1 MFLRLLR
8 MHYWRIPALV
18 MIISPLLAGPGFGE
32 TKNGDTAAF
41 TLNEVI
47 VTSEK
52 IQEYIKNH
60 PQDVKVVE
68 REEIIKQNLP
78 NVEEILKTMPGVE
91 VYPTAGIGSRISIRG
106 SGKSGGVLVLL
117 NGRPL
122 NTNQHGNL
130 DLNSIPVDS
139 IQSVSVFKPP
149 VPVWLGPGGSDGA
162 INIVTRN
169 LTPVG
174 DKKKPRSTVKVGGG
188 SFGFVEGGLSHL
200 LPIAAG
206 SALLTATATHRDGK
220 RTNSDRSDGA
230 FAMNWNRDG
239 QGGNRYEVNGR
250 YYQTEH
256 GSPGPTDN
264 LTPDARQQYRKGSLD
279 MRYTGIIGKA
289 GTLAATAYGDLISL
303 TDKSQSGF
311 TSTLDDRKLGL
322 KLDTTWS
329 QEEGLWDLRVGGM
342 SEWNDLDHTL
352 TGSHYRIRNGL
363 SSQYDRR
370 FGALTGTIGFRGDL
384 TNDFGFNPGFSG
396 GIGWGLSEKSLIKA
410 RAGYTVNVPTFE
422 QLYQTSH
429 GSIDQSRGNPDLKE
443 EKIWSYDLGIEHNF
457 GKDRL
462 LQFTLFRADTRDL
475 ITSERGTDKIYR
487 PVNLAGAERQGIEI
501 TGKYGWETGLTA
513 EMSVTLQSSKNK
525 DTGKELPYTPVIK
538 LKSTVKYVLPRLKT
552 RLEGTIR
559 YEGNRFSQ
567 AENLPSQQLAE
578 YVVVGIKAIQP
589 FKIGGNA
596 ADCYVKAD
604 NLFNTPFQ
612 NHFGYPDDGIRFAV
626 GIQMRF

>member
-8 MHYWRIPALV
+8 MYYWRIPALV
-18 MIISPLLAGPGFGE
+18 IIISLLPAVPGFGE
-32 TKNGDTAAF
+32 TKNGDTASF

-169 LTPVG
+169 LMLAENT
-174 DKKKPRSTVKVGGG
+174 DKPRSTVKFGGG
-188 SFGFVEGGLSHL
+188 SFGFVEGSLSHL

-206 SALLTATATHRDGK
+206 SALLTVTAMHRDGK

-250 YYQTEH
+250 YYQAEY
-256 GSPGPTDN
+256 GAPGPIDN

-279 MRYTGIIGKA
+279 TRYTGIIGES
-289 GTLAATAYGDLISL
+289 GTFAVTAYGDLISL

-311 TSTLDDRKLGL
+311 TSNLDDRKLGL
-322 KLDTTWS
+322 KFDTAWS
-329 QEEGLWDLRVGGM
+329 QEEGVWDLRLGGI
-342 SEWNDLDHTL
+342 SEWNDLDHT
-352 TGSHYRIRNGL
+352 TGVHHRIRNGL

-370 FGALTGTIGFRGDL
+370 FGALTGTVGFRGDL
-384 TNDFGFNPGFSG
+384 ASDFGFNPGFSG
-396 GIGWGLSEKSLIKA
+396 GLGWGITERTLIKA
-410 RAGYTVNVPTFE
+410 RVGYTVNVPTFE

-443 EKIWSYDLGIEHNF
+443 ERIWSYDLGIEHNF

-462 LQFTLFRADTRDL
+462 IRFTLFRADTRDL

-525 DTGKELPYTPVIK
+525 DTGKELTYTPVIK
-538 LKSTVKYVLPRLKT
+538 LKSTVKYVLPQLKT

-604 NLFNTPFQ
+604 NLFNTAFQ
-612 NHFGYPDDGIRFAV
+612 SHFGYPDDGIRFAA

>member
-1 MFLRLLR
+1 
-8 MHYWRIPALV
+8 
-18 MIISPLLAGPGFGE
+18 
-32 TKNGDTAAF
+32 
-41 TLNEVI
+41 
-47 VTSEK
+47 
-52 IQEYIKNH
+52 
-60 PQDVKVVE
+60 
-68 REEIIKQNLP
+68 
-78 NVEEILKTMPGVE
+78 
-91 VYPTAGIGSRISIRG
+91 
-106 SGKSGGVLVLL
+106 
-117 NGRPL
+117 
-122 NTNQHGNL
+122 
-130 DLNSIPVDS
+130 
-139 IQSVSVFKPP
+139 
-149 VPVWLGPGGSDGA
+149 
-162 INIVTRN
+162 
-169 LTPVG
+169 
-174 DKKKPRSTVKVGGG
+174 
-188 SFGFVEGGLSHL
+188 
-200 LPIAAG
+200 
-206 SALLTATATHRDGK
+206 
-220 RTNSDRSDGA
+220 
-230 FAMNWNRDG
+230 MNWNRDG

-370 FGALTGTIGFRGDL
+370 FGAPTGTIGFRGDL

-487 PVNLAGAERQGIEI
+487 PVNLAGAERQG
-501 TGKYGWETGLTA
+501 
-513 EMSVTLQSSKNK
+513 S
-525 DTGKELPYTPVIK
+525 
-538 LKSTVKYVLPRLKT
+538 R
-552 RLEGTIR
+552 
-559 YEGNRFSQ
+559 
-567 AENLPSQQLAE
+567 
-578 YVVVGIKAIQP
+578 
-589 FKIGGNA
+589 
-596 ADCYVKAD
+596 
-604 NLFNTPFQ
+604 
-612 NHFGYPDDGIRFAV
+612 
-626 GIQMRF
+626 

>member
-8 MHYWRIPALV
+8 MYYWRIPALV
-18 MIISPLLAGPGFGE
+18 IIISLLPAVPGFGE
-32 TKNGDTAAF
+32 TKNGDTASF

-169 LTPVG
+169 LMLAENT
-174 DKKKPRSTVKVGGG
+174 DKPRSTVKFGGG
-188 SFGFVEGGLSHL
+188 SFGFVEGSLSHL

-206 SALLTATATHRDGK
+206 SALLTVTAMHRDGK

-250 YYQTEH
+250 YYQAEY
-256 GSPGPTDN
+256 GAPGPIDN

-279 MRYTGIIGKA
+279 TRYTGIIGES
-289 GTLAATAYGDLISL
+289 GTFAVTAYGDLISL

-311 TSTLDDRKLGL
+311 TSNLDDRKLGL
-322 KLDTTWS
+322 KFDTAWS
-329 QEEGLWDLRVGGM
+329 QEEGVWDLRLGGM
-342 SEWNDLDHTL
+342 SEWNDLDHT
-352 TGSHYRIRNGL
+352 TGVHHRIRNGL

-370 FGALTGTIGFRGDL
+370 FGALTGTVGFRGDL
-384 TNDFGFNPGFSG
+384 ASDFGFNPGFSG
-396 GIGWGLSEKSLIKA
+396 GLGWGITERTLIKA
-410 RAGYTVNVPTFE
+410 RVGYTVNVPTFE

-443 EKIWSYDLGIEHNF
+443 ERIWSYDLGIEHNF

-462 LQFTLFRADTRDL
+462 IRFTLFRADTRDL

-525 DTGKELPYTPVIK
+525 DTGKELTYTPVIK
-538 LKSTVKYVLPRLKT
+538 LKSTVKYVLPQLKT

-604 NLFNTPFQ
+604 NLFNTAFQ
-612 NHFGYPDDGIRFAV
+612 SHFGYPDDGIRFAA

>member
-8 MHYWRIPALV
+8 MYYWRIPALV
-18 MIISPLLAGPGFGE
+18 IIISLLPAVPGFGE
-32 TKNGDTAAF
+32 TKNGDTASF

-169 LTPVG
+169 LMLAENT
-174 DKKKPRSTVKVGGG
+174 DKPRSTVKFGGG
-188 SFGFVEGGLSHL
+188 SFGFVEGSLSHL

-206 SALLTATATHRDGK
+206 SALLTVTAMHRDGK

-250 YYQTEH
+250 YYQAEY
-256 GSPGPTDN
+256 GAPGPIDN

-279 MRYTGIIGKA
+279 TRYTGIIGES
-289 GTLAATAYGDLISL
+289 GTFAVTAYGDLISL

-311 TSTLDDRKLGL
+311 TSNLDDRKLGL
-322 KLDTTWS
+322 KFDTAWS
-329 QEEGLWDLRVGGM
+329 QEEGVWDLRLGGI
-342 SEWNDLDHTL
+342 SEWNDLDHT
-352 TGSHYRIRNGL
+352 TGVHHRIRNGL

-370 FGALTGTIGFRGDL
+370 FGALTGTVGFRGDL
-384 TNDFGFNPGFSG
+384 ASDFGFNPGFSG
-396 GIGWGLSEKSLIKA
+396 GLGWGITERTLIKA
-410 RAGYTVNVPTFE
+410 RVGYTVNVPTFE

-443 EKIWSYDLGIEHNF
+443 ERIWSYDLGIEHNF

-462 LQFTLFRADTRDL
+462 IQFTLFRADTRDL

-525 DTGKELPYTPVIK
+525 DTGKELTYTPVIK
-538 LKSTVKYVLPRLKT
+538 LKSTVKYVLPQLKT

-604 NLFNTPFQ
+604 NLFNTAFQ
-612 NHFGYPDDGIRFAV
+612 SHFGYPDDGIRFAA

>member
-1 MFLRLLR
+1 MY
-8 MHYWRIPALV
+8 YWRIPALV
-18 MIISPLLAGPGFGE
+18 IIISLLPAVPGFGE
-32 TKNGDTAAF
+32 TKNGDTASF

-169 LTPVG
+169 LMLAENT
-174 DKKKPRSTVKVGGG
+174 DKPRSTVKFGGG
-188 SFGFVEGGLSHL
+188 SFGFVEGSLSHL

-206 SALLTATATHRDGK
+206 SALLTVTAMHRDGK

-250 YYQTEH
+250 YYQAEY
-256 GSPGPTDN
+256 GAPGPIDN

-279 MRYTGIIGKA
+279 TRYTGIIGES
-289 GTLAATAYGDLISL
+289 GTFAVTAYGDLISL

-311 TSTLDDRKLGL
+311 TSNLDDRKLGL
-322 KLDTTWS
+322 KFDTAWS
-329 QEEGLWDLRVGGM
+329 QEEGVWDLRLGGI
-342 SEWNDLDHTL
+342 SEWNDLDHT
-352 TGSHYRIRNGL
+352 TGVHHRIRNGL

-370 FGALTGTIGFRGDL
+370 FGALTGTVGFRGDL
-384 TNDFGFNPGFSG
+384 ASDFGFNPGFSG
-396 GIGWGLSEKSLIKA
+396 GLGWGITERTLIKA
-410 RAGYTVNVPTFE
+410 RVGYTVNVPTFE

-443 EKIWSYDLGIEHNF
+443 ERIWSYDLGIEHNF

-462 LQFTLFRADTRDL
+462 IQFTLFRADTRDL
-475 ITSERGTDKIYR
+475 ITSDRGTDKIYR

-525 DTGKELPYTPVIK
+525 DTGKELTYTPVIK
-538 LKSTVKYVLPRLKT
+538 LKSTVKYVLPQLKT

-604 NLFNTPFQ
+604 NLFNTAFQ
-612 NHFGYPDDGIRFAV
+612 SHFGYPDDGIRFAA

>member
-8 MHYWRIPALV
+8 MYYWRIPALV
-18 MIISPLLAGPGFGE
+18 IIISLLPAVPGFGE
-32 TKNGDTAAF
+32 TKNGDTASF

-169 LTPVG
+169 LMLAENT
-174 DKKKPRSTVKVGGG
+174 DKPRSTVKFGGG
-188 SFGFVEGGLSHL
+188 SFGFVEGSLSHL

-206 SALLTATATHRDGK
+206 SALLTVTAMHRDGK

-250 YYQTEH
+250 YYQAEY
-256 GSPGPTDN
+256 GAPGPIDN

-279 MRYTGIIGKA
+279 TRYTGIIGES
-289 GTLAATAYGDLISL
+289 GTFAVTAYGDLISL

-311 TSTLDDRKLGL
+311 TSNLDDRKLGL
-322 KLDTTWS
+322 KFDTAWS
-329 QEEGLWDLRVGGM
+329 QEEGVWDLRLGGM
-342 SEWNDLDHTL
+342 SEWNDLDHT
-352 TGSHYRIRNGL
+352 TGVHHRIRNGL

-370 FGALTGTIGFRGDL
+370 FGALTGTVGFRGDL
-384 TNDFGFNPGFSG
+384 ASDFGFNPGFSG
-396 GIGWGLSEKSLIKA
+396 GLGWGITERTLIKA
-410 RAGYTVNVPTFE
+410 RVGYTVNVPTFE

-443 EKIWSYDLGIEHNF
+443 ERIWSYDLGIEHNF

-462 LQFTLFRADTRDL
+462 IRFTLFRADTRDL
-475 ITSERGTDKIYR
+475 ITSDRGTDKIYR

-525 DTGKELPYTPVIK
+525 DTGKELTYTPVIK
-538 LKSTVKYVLPRLKT
+538 LKSTVKYVLPQLKT

-604 NLFNTPFQ
+604 NLFNTAFQ
-612 NHFGYPDDGIRFAV
+612 SHFGYPDDGIRFAA

>member
-8 MHYWRIPALV
+8 MYYWRIPALV
-18 MIISPLLAGPGFGE
+18 IIISLLPAVPGFGE
-32 TKNGDTAAF
+32 TKNGDTASF

-169 LTPVG
+169 LMLAENT
-174 DKKKPRSTVKVGGG
+174 DKPRSTVKFGGG
-188 SFGFVEGGLSHL
+188 SFGFVEGSLSHL

-206 SALLTATATHRDGK
+206 SALLTVTAMHRDGK

-250 YYQTEH
+250 YYQAEH

-279 MRYTGIIGKA
+279 MRYTGIIGEA

-303 TDKSQSGF
+303 MDKSQSGF

-322 KLDTTWS
+322 KFDTAWS
-329 QEEGLWDLRVGGM
+329 QEEGVWDLRLGGI
-342 SEWNDLDHTL
+342 SEWNDLDHT
-352 TGSHYRIRNGL
+352 TGVHHRIRNGL

-370 FGALTGTIGFRGDL
+370 FGALTGTVGFRGDL
-384 TNDFGFNPGFSG
+384 ASDFGFNPGFSG
-396 GIGWGLSEKSLIKA
+396 GLGWGITERTLIKA
-410 RAGYTVNVPTFE
+410 RVGYTVNVPTFE

-443 EKIWSYDLGIEHNF
+443 ERIWSYDLGIEHNF

-462 LQFTLFRADTRDL
+462 IRFTLFRADTRDL

-525 DTGKELPYTPVIK
+525 DTGKELTYTPVIK
-538 LKSTVKYVLPRLKT
+538 LKSTVKYVLPQLKT

-604 NLFNTPFQ
+604 NLFNTAFQ
-612 NHFGYPDDGIRFAV
+612 SHFGYPDDGIRFAA